1 MRENAKSVLMNQRSP
16 ESQKK
21 IVQKHKTEDTLD
33 TFQIDPRVLSDALLA
48 PRVDEEE
55 INILPVFL
63 VLQNSA
69 SSLCLAIFIA
79 NVQIT
84 VGAESLTLI
93 RSEHM
98 TIHDQI
104 SEFQSNKS
112 STPIFINN

>member
-48 PRVDEEE
+48 PRVEEE

-93 RSEHM
+93 GP
-98 TIHDQI
+98 
-104 SEFQSNKS
+104 
-112 STPIFINN
+112 ST